1 MNVTKVFCLCWVFL
15 ILPFEGSSQT
25 ALNQQEESQE
35 LINFYNRMGDS
46 LKFTYPD
53 TALFY
58 YSLALVHAIE
68 SQNLNEQATIKNRIG
83 GSYYVT
89 GDYFRALKFFTEAL
103 TLSQQQN
110 DTHGIAVGLNN
121 IGLILNVQEKYD
133 QAIDYHKRSI
143 VLCRQVNDSLM
154 EHRNLF
160 NLGITFNAMGAYDS
174 ALVYAQK
181 AISYCQNM
189 KNTEEELR
197 VYNLLGEIY
206 YNLGEYR
213 TSFNAH
219 LKVLQHTPY
228 DNNWEKCYALTGIAR
243 AAHQLGYPDEALKY
257 ALQSRNLATEIN
269 ALYDL
274 KTISKILSD
283 IYLEKK
289 DYQRA
294 YLYYVDYKA
303 YSDSLFDQEK
313 EREMN
318 YLHFLQKEIE
328 NKELQY
334 SFAQKQKELE
344 NKNLINIYYF
354 TGGLLF
360 LLLAILLWRNLALK
374 NRMNVGLTAKN
385 NIIARKN
392 QELEQVNATK
402 DRFFHMVAHDLKSPL
417 SAMISFTDILQQ
429 NLDQFSEKEIRS
441 FLNSLYQSSSQ
452 GFRLLENL
460 LDWARLQSGAIEY
473 SPDDL
478 KILPLIDDTLLLLE
492 PNAKEKQITIE
503 TDFQQDLSAS
513 IDRNMFLTVL
523 RNLVSNA
530 IKFSGSGKRI
540 TIKAEKDNQA
550 LRIQV
555 LDQGKGMSKE
565 EVSRLF
571 KIESHFTTP
580 GTNNEQGTGI
590 GLILCYD
597 LTRKM
602 GGELLVDSTLGVG
615 STFTMVLPQ

>member
-1 MNVTKVFCLCWVFL
+1 L
-15 ILPFEGSSQT
+15 ILPFVGSSQT

-392 QELEQVNATK
+392 HELEQVNATK
-402 DRFFHMVAHDLKSPL
+402 DRFFHMIAHDLKSPL

-429 NLDQFSEKEIRS
+429 NLDQFSEQEIRS

-503 TDFQQDLSAS
+503 TDLQQDLSAS

-530 IKFSGSGKRI
+530 IKFSGSGKKI
-540 TIKAEKDNQA
+540 TIKAEKDSHA
-550 LRIQV
+550 LRVQV

>member
-1 MNVTKVFCLCWVFL
+1 V
-15 ILPFEGSSQT
+15 GSSQT
-25 ALNQQEESQE
+25 ALNQQEESHE

-360 LLLAILLWRNLALK
+360 LLLAILLWRNLTLK

-429 NLDQFSEKEIRS
+429 NLDQFSEQEIRS

-478 KILPLIDDTLLLLE
+478 KILPLIEDTLLLLE
-492 PNAKEKQITIE
+492 PNAKEKQIAIE

>member
-1 MNVTKVFCLCWVFL
+1 M
-15 ILPFEGSSQT
+15 GSSQT
-25 ALNQQEESQE
+25 ALNQQEESHE

-181 AISYCQNM
+181 AISYSQNI

-294 YLYYVDYKA
+294 FLYYVDYKA

-429 NLDQFSEKEIRS
+429 NLDQFSEQEIRS

-492 PNAKEKQITIE
+492 PNAKEKQIAIE

>member
-1 MNVTKVFCLCWVFL
+1 L
-15 ILPFEGSSQT
+15 ILPFVGSSQT
-25 ALNQQEESQE
+25 ALNQQEESHE

-181 AISYCQNM
+181 AISYSQNI

-294 YLYYVDYKA
+294 FLYYVDYKA

-429 NLDQFSEKEIRS
+429 NLDQFSEQEIRS

-492 PNAKEKQITIE
+492 PNAKEKQIAIE